1 MLAPDADNSLS
12 RLSVLDW
19 IGILVV
25 GASGLFAL
33 AVPVFIAPVFRHL
46 AESLGVT
53 GSSLTSKLLQ
63 GWVPAVVGV
72 LPLGVL
78 GYALAV
84 PQSLIRRRMFILLAF
99 ALTVLAGAILLVAFY
114 GTLFATAGAAAD
126 S

>member
-1 MLAPDADNSLS
+1 LLAPDADNSLS